1 MKADA
6 APTHSHTRAVATKW
20 AGAIALQLGMLVC
33 GVVLS
38 LLLCYLALQ
47 RYIAAP
53 LSYFSAWPVIEL
65 AAGLALTILTCVL
78 MHLLRGSRKRA
89 ARAELDLKR
98 AEERLTLALV
108 GANLAVWDWDL
119 KNGSVFLSE
128 RWVEI
133 VGGAP
138 GTTMTT
144 TAELQKLMHPEDAAA
159 VESALAIAVKT
170 SGVYRAEHRVRTAD
184 GSWRWIESHG
194 KVVTRD
200 SDGRALRMS
209 GINADIDER
218 KQRERAMMRQDAEL
232 HLAKEAAEAANRA
245 KSEFLANMSHEIRT
259 PMNAIIGMTGLTLDT
274 ALSEEQRGYLETVRS
289 SADALMCIIDAVIDF
304 SKIEAGR
311 LVIQSIDFSL
321 RDCLNE
327 TMKLI
332 EPRSRTKG
340 LELITRVDDGVPDAL
355 RGDPVRV
362 RQVLLNLLNNAIK
375 FSERGSIVVSVDSI
389 ALDTEAAWLHFAVR
403 DTGVGIPEDRQSQI
417 FEAFA
422 QADNSTT
429 REYGG
434 VGLGLT
440 ICSRLAKGMGG
451 RIAVESTPG
460 EGSTFHFSIRTG
472 VAAGVQPAAVS
483 SAIVSKNSL
492 SKPTTSPV
500 KHEPLNLLL
509 AEDNI
514 INQKLAVKLLSAR
527 GHRVQVVINGREALE
542 AAARHPYDAILMD
555 VQMPVMDG
563 VEACRAIREN
573 ETAGRHIPIIAVTA
587 HALERDRRLCLECG
601 MDGFVTKPISI
612 ENLLSELERVVY
624 GASATAPSQSGDPA
638 AA

>member
-1 MKADA
+1 
-6 APTHSHTRAVATKW
+6 
-20 AGAIALQLGMLVC
+20 
-33 GVVLS
+33 
-38 LLLCYLALQ
+38 
-47 RYIAAP
+47 
-53 LSYFSAWPVIEL
+53 
-65 AAGLALTILTCVL
+65 
-78 MHLLRGSRKRA
+78 
-89 ARAELDLKR
+89 
-98 AEERLTLALV
+98 LV

-119 KNGSVFLSE
+119 KTGSVFLSE
-128 RWVEI
+128 RWAEI

-144 TAELQKLMHPEDAAA
+144 TAELQKLIHPDDAAA
-159 VESALAIAVKT
+159 VESALATAVKA
-170 SGVYRAEHRVRTAD
+170 SSVYRVEHRVRTAE

-194 KVVTRD
+194 KVVARD
-200 SDGRALRMS
+200 IDGRALRMS
-209 GINADIDER
+209 GINADIDQR
-218 KQRERAMMRQDAEL
+218 KQREQREQAMARQDAEL

-274 ALSEEQRGYLETVRS
+274 ALTEEQRGYLETVRS

-321 RDCLNE
+321 HDCLNE

-332 EPRSRTKG
+332 EPRSRAKG

-375 FSERGSIVVSVDSI
+375 FSERGSIEVSVDSI

-440 ICSRLAKGMGG
+440 ICSRLAKAMGG
-451 RIAVESTPG
+451 RIGVESTPG
-460 EGSTFHFSIRTG
+460 EGSTFHFS
-472 VAAGVQPAAVS
+472 
-483 SAIVSKNSL
+483 
-492 SKPTTSPV
+492 
-500 KHEPLNLLL
+500 
-509 AEDNI
+509 
-514 INQKLAVKLLSAR
+514 
-527 GHRVQVVINGREALE
+527 
-542 AAARHPYDAILMD
+542 
-555 VQMPVMDG
+555 
-563 VEACRAIREN
+563 
-573 ETAGRHIPIIAVTA
+573 
-587 HALERDRRLCLECG
+587 
-601 MDGFVTKPISI
+601 
-612 ENLLSELERVVY
+612 
-624 GASATAPSQSGDPA
+624 
-638 AA
+638 